1 MLSERPWKFE
11 AVVGLLAALMGG
23 MVVAELI
30 SLGLTHVLTAQLYE
44 VKPSDPTTFAGVSL
58 ALLSVALF
66 ASWLPARRA
75 TKVDP
80 MEALRYE

>member
-1 MLSERPWKFE
+1 
-11 AVVGLLAALMGG
+11 
-23 MVVAELI
+23 
-30 SLGLTHVLTAQLYE
+30 